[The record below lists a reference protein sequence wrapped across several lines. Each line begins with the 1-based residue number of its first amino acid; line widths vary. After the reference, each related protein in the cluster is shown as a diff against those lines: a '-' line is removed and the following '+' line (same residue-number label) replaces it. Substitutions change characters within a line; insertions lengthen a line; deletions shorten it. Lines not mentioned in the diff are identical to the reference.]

1 MSRRPLFECSEPRG
15 ERVPIPGGAI
25 TPVAKSLLTRW
36 PGGRF
41 EWSGPSAVLVEQDG
55 ETDRILI
62 RNLNR
67 QILWAMRL
75 GALALITFL
84 TLQARRREKNND

>member
-1 MSRRPLFECSEPRG
+1 M
-15 ERVPIPGGAI
+15 
-25 TPVAKSLLTRW
+25 VAPTRW

-41 EWSGPSAVLVEQDG
+41 EWSSPSAVLVEQDG
-55 ETDRILI
+55 EVDRVPI

-75 GALALITFL
+75 GTLALITFL